1 MRRIRIL
8 LFGSWGLCPK
18 SKADVRAMAE
28 ADLGANLRVS
38 VDTKAVD
45 LAANA
50 AAHLAIKQSA
60 YVGADVSAD
69 LAVKVAD

>member
-1 MRRIRIL
+1 
-8 LFGSWGLCPK
+8 
-18 SKADVRAMAE
+18 MAE
-28 ADLGANLRVS
+28 ADLGANHRVS

-50 AAHLAIKQSA
+50 AAHLAVKQSA